1 MRILTY
7 KRTHVGDPDQY
18 GRFGIYDCM
27 GRVRS
32 YAFDAVIGIGGIGQ
46 EPKSF
51 GIDRKINWV
60 GINPTRRPNAGGNGV
75 EVTFEKFLRLEE
87 HGPLLET
94 LAPSL
99 ARRMYEGGARILLNN
114 YSDREHREATAILK
128 WSLNRKSRKVDGSKN
143 ARGCFSRC
151 RPAVK
156 SKSRGDVTQQSA

>member
-27 GRVRS
+27 GRVRN

-60 GINPTRRPNAGGNGV
+60 GINPKRRPSFSRKGV

-99 ARRMYEGGARILLNN
+99 ARRMYEGGARILLKN
-114 YSDREHREATAILK
+114 YTELELREATAIL
-128 WSLNRKSRKVDGSKN
+128 R
-143 ARGCFSRC
+143 
-151 RPAVK
+151 
-156 SKSRGDVTQQSA
+156 

>member
-7 KRTHVGDPDQY
+7 KRTHVGDPDQD

-27 GRVRS
+27 GRVRN

-60 GINPTRRPNAGGNGV
+60 GINPKRRPSASSNGV

-99 ARRMYEGGARILLNN
+99 ARRMYERGARILLKN
-114 YSDREHREATAILK
+114 YTDLERREATAILR
-128 WSLNRKSRKVDGSKN
+128 WSLNQKSPKIDGSKN
-143 ARGCFSRC
+143 AHGCHSRC
-151 RPAVK
+151 RPTV
-156 SKSRGDVTQQSA
+156 KSRGPC